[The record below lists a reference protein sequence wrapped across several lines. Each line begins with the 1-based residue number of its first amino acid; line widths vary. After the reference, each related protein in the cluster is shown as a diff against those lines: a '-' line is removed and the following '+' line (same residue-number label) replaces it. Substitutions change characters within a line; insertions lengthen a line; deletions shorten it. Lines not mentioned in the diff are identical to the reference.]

1 MIAFHFGE
9 PDSGLPGQKRIS
21 NEEHYGQQS
30 IKHHFQAQTQKI
42 LFKTVARQV
51 WLLSTSGLFFFFFK
65 EFQSFALNIQ
75 SPHQVSNEVTGKD
88 LEGRYTEIF
97 MLHGFPE

>member
-9 PDSGLPGQKRIS
+9 PDSGLPGQKRIP
-21 NEEHYGQQS
+21 NEEHYSQQS
-30 IKHHFQAQTQKI
+30 IKHHFQTQAQKI

-51 WLLSTSGLFFFFFK
+51 WLLSTSGLFFK

-88 LEGRYTEIF
+88 LKGHYTEIF
-97 MLHGFPE
+97 MRHGFPE